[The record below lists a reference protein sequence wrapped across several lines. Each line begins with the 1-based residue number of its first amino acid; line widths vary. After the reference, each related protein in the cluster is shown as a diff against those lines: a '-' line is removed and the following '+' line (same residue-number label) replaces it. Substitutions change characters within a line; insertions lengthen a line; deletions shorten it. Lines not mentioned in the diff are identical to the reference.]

1 MIHLITNQTSPTDV
15 FPIASVS
22 ECLEY
27 LQDLDEIC
35 LDLETTGLQFLDDKI
50 IFLILGDRFNQYVI
64 DNTID
69 YRLFKDII
77 ESKIIIGQNLK
88 FDYKF
93 LKKIGIHIKQLYD
106 TYIAERLVVMG
117 KLRVS
122 AKKKLQKYYKSTSL
136 DAIVD
141 RHLGIEL
148 SKETR
153 KSFIGMNTNKYTTSQ
168 VSYAAHDIMY
178 LEQIKELQ
186 IAHLT
191 KWKELTTLDLENRV
205 VIPLAE
211 MEYEGM
217 TLNKERWLELY
228 EENLKQSDTIEKE
241 LNQTIIDNNLIQ
253 FYEKQY
259 GLFDTNI
266 KLNINWNS
274 PQQVL
279 ELFKIFVPELDS
291 TDSNIIEKHKDIEII
306 DKFIKYKELSKLT
319 GTYGKAFL
327 DNIQSDKRIH
337 ASFTQIINTS
347 RMSSSK
353 PNLQQIPSDNKY
365 RNCFIPNYKDWVFV
379 SSDFGG
385 QELALIAHDSQD
397 PVWLKALSESKD
409 LHSICAEL
417 LFGKEWIESKEKD
430 CQYYANQTK
439 CNCPKHKEL
448 RTFAKNLNFML
459 AYGGG
464 ADKLSNKMDISIPE
478 ASKLINRFFTVFPN
492 IKNTLNKLGVFG
504 TSNRYIRTMPPFN
517 TIRWFGKEKT
527 DDKIERDSRNTRYQG
542 SGANMTKTAIFY
554 VWDYI
559 SKFIEKEK
567 LPVRLTLSV
576 HDEIN
581 TICHKDYAEQWK
593 VILTQQM
600 ERAAKV
606 IIPSGLLKAETKI
619 SNTWEK

>member
-1 MIHLITNQTSPTDV
+1 MIHLITNQTPLTDV

-22 ECLEY
+22 ECLKY

-35 LDLETTGLQFLDDKI
+35 LDLETTGLSFLDDKI

-64 DNTID
+64 DNTVD
-69 YRLFKDII
+69 YKLFKNII

-122 AKKKLQKYYKSTSL
+122 AKKELQKYYKSTAL
-136 DAIVD
+136 DAIVN

-153 KSFIGMNTNKYTTSQ
+153 TSFIGMNTNKYTTSQ
-168 VSYAAHDIMY
+168 ISYAAHDIMY

-217 TLNKERWLELY
+217 ALNKEKWLELY
-228 EENLKQSDTIEKE
+228 KENLKQSDTIEKE
-241 LNQTIIDNNLIQ
+241 LDQTIIDNNLTQ

-259 GLFDTNI
+259 DLFDESI

-279 ELFKIFVPELDS
+279 ELFKIFVPTLDS
-291 TDSNIIEKHKDIEII
+291 TDSNIIEKHTNIEII

-327 DNIQSDKRIH
+327 DNIQSDGKIH
-337 ASFTQIINTS
+337 TNFTQIINTG
-347 RMSSSK
+347 RMSSSRPK
-353 PNLQQIPSDNKY
+353 QN
-365 RNCFIPNYKDWVFV
+365 WV
-379 SSDFGG
+379 
-385 QELALIAHDSQD
+385 LC
-397 PVWLKALSESKD
+397 K
-409 LHSICAEL
+409 
-417 LFGKEWIESKEKD
+417 
-430 CQYYANQTK
+430 
-439 CNCPKHKEL
+439 
-448 RTFAKNLNFML
+448 
-459 AYGGG
+459 
-464 ADKLSNKMDISIPE
+464 
-478 ASKLINRFFTVFPN
+478 
-492 IKNTLNKLGVFG
+492 
-504 TSNRYIRTMPPFN
+504 
-517 TIRWFGKEKT
+517 
-527 DDKIERDSRNTRYQG
+527 
-542 SGANMTKTAIFY
+542 
-554 VWDYI
+554 
-559 SKFIEKEK
+559 
-567 LPVRLTLSV
+567 
-576 HDEIN
+576 
-581 TICHKDYAEQWK
+581 
-593 VILTQQM
+593 
-600 ERAAKV
+600 
-606 IIPSGLLKAETKI
+606 
-619 SNTWEK
+619 